1 MTTPRMQ
8 DKRFRQML
16 DAAPDAMVVVDQ
28 RGNVVA
34 VNREAERLFGWTD
47 AELRG
52 EPSSQVIP
60 QRFQQ
65 VYEALGVSDGE
76 SPEIPPKRAPVRIF
90 ARRRDGSEFPVE
102 IHRSPLGP
110 SEDALFMVTM
120 RDLTEWRDV
129 QESLF
134 RQKEQ
139 AIVVLASIADA
150 VITTDLA
157 GRITFLNPTAER
169 LTGWRTTEAL
179 GQSVDTVLTLISD
192 TKRSEEHTSELQSPD
207 HLVCRLLLEKKKKN
221 TSTQNNDQRA
231 P

>member
-16 DAAPDAMVVVDQ
+16 DAAPDALVVVDQ
-28 RGNVVA
+28 RGSIVA
-34 VNREAERLFGWTD
+34 VNREAERLFGSTD

-60 QRFQQ
+60 QRFQE

-76 SPEIPPKRAPVRIF
+76 SPAIPPKRAPVRIF

-102 IHRSPLGP
+102 IHRGPLGP
-110 SEDALFMVTM
+110 GEDALFLVTM
-120 RDLTEWRDV
+120 RDLTEWRDI

-139 AIVVLASIADA
+139 AIVALASIAEA

-179 GQSVDTVLTLISD
+179 GQPADTVLALITDATPQPMESISA
-192 TKRSEEHTSELQSPD
+192 RS
-207 HLVCRLLLEKKKKN
+207 
-221 TSTQNNDQRA
+221 
-231 P
+231 

>member
-8 DKRFRQML
+8 DKRFQHML
-16 DAAPDAMVVVDQ
+16 DAPPDSMGVDDQ
-28 RGNVVA
+28 RGSIVA
-34 VNREAERLFGWTD
+34 VNREAERLFGSTD

-110 SEDALFMVTM
+110 SEDALFLVTM

-129 QESLF
+129 KESLF

-139 AIVVLASIADA
+139 AIAAPPSIADA
-150 VITTDLA
+150 GITTGLA
-157 GRITFLNPTAER
+157 GRITYLNPTAER

-179 GQSVDTVLTLISD
+179 RQPADTLLALTSD
-192 TKRSEEHTSELQSPD
+192 ATRP
-207 HLVCRLLLEKKKKN
+207 
-221 TSTQNNDQRA
+221 
-231 P
+231 PP

>member
-16 DAAPDAMVVVDQ
+16 DAAPDALVVVDQ
-28 RGNVVA
+28 RGSIVA
-34 VNREAERLFGWTD
+34 VNREAERLFGSTD

-102 IHRSPLGP
+102 IHRRPLGP
-110 SEDALFMVTM
+110 SEDALFLLTM
-120 RDLTEWRDV
+120 SDLTELRDI

-139 AIVVLASIADA
+139 AIVAEASIADA
-150 VITTDLA
+150 VITTDVA
-157 GRITFLNPTAER
+157 GAITYLNPTAER

-179 GQSVDTVLTLISD
+179 GQPVDTVLTLVSD
-192 TKRSEEHTSELQSPD
+192 ATRQPMETIPTSCL
-207 HLVCRLLLEKKKKN
+207 
-221 TSTQNNDQRA
+221 RA
-231 P
+231 GRAAALTEC